1 MRRLLALLIVMLCT
15 MFMLPAQAGST
26 CERIVVSADPAY
38 PPLHWYDGKQF
49 RGASIAIITRILDEL
64 GLPYELRYLGP
75 WKRVL
80 NAAQNGNIDII
91 TTLKST
97 PERRSY
103 LLFSE
108 LVLNNPVAAFVK
120 KDRPF
125 PYAKWEDLAGLRGG
139 IARGNRFGSA
149 FDEYMDNRLHVS
161 ETDNLETAF
170 TMLLANRFDYVI
182 TGYHVGQA
190 YMASANID
198 DKLVPLQPF
207 LIESQNL
214 FGFVAQSPCAIHLPA
229 FNKQLEKLH
238 KEAYIERALLQAR
251 ADWRK
256 APVIGKN

>member
-1 MRRLLALLIVMLCT
+1 MHRLLALLIVMLCT

-125 PYAKWEDLAGLRGG
+125 PYAKWDDLAGLRGG